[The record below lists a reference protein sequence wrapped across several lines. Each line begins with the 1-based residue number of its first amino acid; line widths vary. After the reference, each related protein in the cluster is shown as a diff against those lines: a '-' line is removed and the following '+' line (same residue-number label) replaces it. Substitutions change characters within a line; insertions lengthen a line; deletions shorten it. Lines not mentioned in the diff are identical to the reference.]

1 MDTQDHPKLAS
12 IAMDLAHEMHGSF
25 LAATVLT
32 GLLKANFDARF
43 WSMALAS
50 VKKFKRLNN
59 TLLHGEKCADFWQG
73 LQPVYVRR
81 VNRTSPEYLVILHD
95 YETGFVQDKAQNEGP
110 QMGIRDLLPGSN
122 NVTPRRRMEVVA
134 WRSHIPPHYNYMW
147 DCEVRRPQR
156 MVSCSRR
163 KRIQQ
168 IQR

>member
-1 MDTQDHPKLAS
+1 MASRSDKIARFGTTQPLEVKFLTPEEYWYFFKVRTFGSMDTQDHPKLAS

-73 LQPVYVRR
+73 LQPV
-81 VNRTSPEYLVILHD
+81 
-95 YETGFVQDKAQNEGP
+95 
-110 QMGIRDLLPGSN
+110 
-122 NVTPRRRMEVVA
+122 
-134 WRSHIPPHYNYMW
+134 
-147 DCEVRRPQR
+147 
-156 MVSCSRR
+156 
-163 KRIQQ
+163 
-168 IQR
+168 